1 MNKSMTVKKLVSVFL
16 AVAVCLTAT
25 AGKKGKPVLR
35 FSGNGEFK
43 ILQFTDTHL
52 IPSNATTPLVW
63 ENIRNAVTAE
73 KPDLIMLTGDQ
84 VYAKP
89 ALENYRILLDTL
101 DKFGIP
107 YGLVFGNHDKEFD
120 QPNAALLKEA
130 MSRRLCVISD
140 TPGLHGEGNCLL
152 EVKSHS
158 ADTTASV
165 IWCFDTGS
173 ESPFSKKEVSGY
185 DYDYVHSDQVEW
197 YGKASAAITA
207 EHGKKPLPSVAF
219 MHIPL
224 PEYSYAFRESLN
236 FKSIGT
242 HREQVCCPRLNSG
255 LFCKM
260 LECGDVMAVFCG
272 HDHDNDC
279 SVGYYGIMLAYGR
292 YSGAGTVYN
301 NLGLNGS
308 RVILLHEG
316 ERRLDSYIRLR
327 DGSTKDLT
335 HFPEYYR

>member
-1 MNKSMTVKKLVSVFL
+1 MNIKRLISALMAITACVSVS
-16 AVAVCLTAT
+16 A
-25 AGKKGKPVLR
+25 KKPLKPILR
-35 FSGNGEFK
+35 FGSDGEFK

-52 IPSNATTPLVW
+52 IPSNETTPLVW
-63 ENIRNAVTAE
+63 ENIRNAITAE

-101 DKFGIP
+101 DKFGVP
-107 YGLVFGNHDKEFD
+107 YGIVFGNHDKEFD
-120 QPNAALLKEA
+120 QTNAALLKDA
-130 MSRRLCVISD
+130 MTRPLCVAGD
-140 TPGLHGEGNCLL
+140 TPGLHGEGNYFL

-165 IWCFDTGS
+165 VWCFDTGS
-173 ESPFSKKEVSGY
+173 ASQFSKKEVKSY
-185 DYDYVHSDQVEW
+185 DYDYAHSGQIEW
-197 YGKASAAITA
+197 YGKASAAVTA
-207 EHGKKPLPSVAF
+207 EHGKKPLPSIAF

-224 PEYSYAFRESLN
+224 PEYSYAFRESLD
-236 FKSIGT
+236 FKSYGT
-242 HREQVCCPRLNSG
+242 HREAVCCPHLNSG

-292 YSGAGTVYN
+292 YSGAATVYN
-301 NLGLNGS
+301 NIGMNGS
-308 RVILLHEG
+308 RVIVLHEG
-316 ERRLDSYIRLR
+316 ERKLDSYIRLR

-335 HFPEYYR
+335 HYPEYYQ

>member
-1 MNKSMTVKKLVSVFL
+1 
-16 AVAVCLTAT
+16 
-25 AGKKGKPVLR
+25 
-35 FSGNGEFK
+35 
-43 ILQFTDTHL
+43 
-52 IPSNATTPLVW
+52 
-63 ENIRNAVTAE
+63 
-73 KPDLIMLTGDQ
+73 MLTGDQ

-89 ALENYRILLDTL
+89 ALESYRTLLDTL

-107 YGLVFGNHDKEFD
+107 YGIVFGNHDKEFD
-120 QPNAALLKEA
+120 QPNEALLKEA
-130 MSRRLCVISD
+130 MSRRLCVTSD
-140 TPGLHGEGNCLL
+140 TPGLHGEGNCFL

-158 ADTTASV
+158 EDTTASV

-173 ESPFSKKEVSGY
+173 ESPFSKKEVKGY
-185 DYDYVHSDQVEW
+185 DYDYVHSDQIEW
-197 YGKASAAITA
+197 YGKASASITA
-207 EHGKKPLPSVAF
+207 EHGKKPLPSIAF

-224 PEYSYAFRESLN
+224 PEYSYAFRESLD
-236 FKSIGT
+236 FKSHGT

-292 YSGAGTVYN
+292 YSGAATVYN
-301 NLGLNGS
+301 NLGLNGC
-308 RVILLHEG
+308 RVIVLHEG
-316 ERRLDSYIRLR
+316 DRRLDSYIRLR